1 MDKYGLTIEEAA
13 SYTGIGRDTLRKLAE
28 WEKFPVLRIGRKS
41 IVLTKTIER
50 FMQENQG
57 VDLLDR
63 EQVRAVK

>member
-13 SYTGIGRDTLRKLAE
+13 SYTVIGRDTIRKLAE

>member
-28 WEKFPVLRIGRKS
+28 CEKFPVLRIGRKS

>member
-13 SYTGIGRDTLRKLAE
+13 LYTGIGRDTLRKLAE

>member
-41 IVLTKTIER
+41 IVLTSTIER

-57 VDLLDR
+57 VDLLER